1 MPTIALVTP
10 SRHDQ
15 AARTLRDQLANRWPA
30 SEGDLSIVLRHPGDG
45 VLPAGKL
52 DACVL
57 LHPADIAEPALHA
70 TARELCGAHVPVLA
84 VGVARDARL
93 GAYDAHFVSAA
104 ADPSLIAGMLAGLAA
119 GTSGVRQLEE
129 SLRYAQSVH
138 ESVARLVEQFQDDQL
153 LAASIQRQFVSQEMP
168 IVDGVS
174 CAALFRP
181 IDFLS
186 GDIYRV
192 ARLDEAHIGFF
203 LGDAMGHGLPAAL
216 MALYIAGRIT
226 QKEIVGRTHRIVPP
240 AESMTRL
247 NRDLSSTGCSNV
259 RFATAVCGTLNVNTG
274 EVRLAGAGHPP
285 PIVLGGDGSPG
296 AGTRLLTAGGPLLG
310 VMDDSEYEQ
319 AVFTLGDGETLILY
333 SDGLEDSLNPRH
345 PGEDQESTTRTRH
358 IEFLEQVAHEVGGA
372 DPERMFARFTQI
384 MDNES
389 GSMHQVDDVTLVG
402 IRMAGGSR

>member
-1 MPTIALVTP
+1 MPTIAVVTA
-10 SRHDQ
+10 SRHDG
-15 AARTLRDQLANRWPA
+15 AARLLRENLAARWPGMG
-30 SEGDLSIVLRHPGDG
+30 GDLAVVVRHAGEG
-45 VLPAGKL
+45 VHPAHAF
-52 DACVL
+52 DACVV
-57 LHPADIAEPALHA
+57 LHPSEIAESVLHA
-70 TARELCGAHVPVLA
+70 LARELRGAKVPVVA
-84 VGVARDARL
+84 VGIARDARL
-93 GAYDAHFVSAA
+93 DAYQAHFVPSGADAA
-104 ADPSLIAGMLAGLAA
+104 LIAGMLAGLAA
-119 GTSGVRQLEE
+119 VTPGIRQLEE

-168 IVDGVS
+168 TVDGVS

-192 ARLDEAHIGFF
+192 ARLDETHIGFF

-226 QKEIVGRTHRIVPP
+226 QKEVQGRAHRIVPP
-240 AESMTRL
+240 SESMMRL

-259 RFATAVCGTLNVNTG
+259 RFATAVCGTLNTVTR
-274 EVRLAGAGHPP
+274 EVRIAGAGHPP
-285 PIVLGGDGSPG
+285 PIILGAGG
-296 AGTRLLTAGGPLLG
+296 AGTRMLTAGGPLLG

-319 AVFTLGDGETLILY
+319 AAFILAEGETLILY

-358 IEFLEQVAHEVGGA
+358 IEFLEQVAREVGGP
-372 DPERMFARFTQI
+372 DPEKMFARFTHI
-384 MDNES
+384 MDNEA

-402 IRMAGGSR
+402 IRVNSPG

>member
-1 MPTIALVTP
+1 MPTIAVVTP
-10 SRHDQ
+10 SRHDC
-15 AARTLRDQLANRWPA
+15 AARSLRDHLATRWPGSGGA
-30 SEGDLSIVLRHPGDG
+30 LTRVVRHAGDG
-45 VLPAGKL
+45 VLPAQTL
-52 DACVL
+52 DACVV
-57 LHPADIAEPALHA
+57 LHPSDIGEAALHA
-70 TARELCGAHVPVLA
+70 LARELRAARVPVLA
-84 VGVARDARL
+84 LGSARDGRL
-93 GAYDAHFVSAA
+93 DAYDIHFMPAN
-104 ADPSLIAGMLAGLAA
+104 ADGALVAGMLAGLAA
-119 GTSGVRQLEE
+119 GTPGVRQLEE

-168 IVDGVS
+168 VVDGVS

-192 ARLDEAHIGFF
+192 VRLDETHIGFF

-226 QKEIVGRTHRIVPP
+226 QKEVQGRTHRIVPP
-240 AESMTRL
+240 SESMTRL

-259 RFATAVCGTLNVNTG
+259 RFATAVCGTLNVQTG
-274 EVRLAGAGHPP
+274 HGRLAGAGHPP
-285 PIVLGGDGSPG
+285 PIILGSTNGS
-296 AGTRLLTAGGPLLG
+296 GTRLLTAGGPLLC

-319 AVFTLGDGETLILY
+319 AAFTLGAGETLILY
-333 SDGLEDSLNPRH
+333 SDGLEDTLNPRH

-358 IEFLEQVAHEVGGA
+358 IEFLEQVVREVGGP
-372 DPERMFARFTQI
+372 DPEKMCARFTHI
-384 MDNES
+384 MDNEA

-402 IRMAGGSR
+402 IRMAGGA